1 MHGGR
6 GLLLCNKNHRAVI
19 TETYGIVPVIT
30 ARYFYIPVPRPPCI
44 ALTCGRSPSLCMLNT
59 YFIVCYP
66 AFNSTTRGAIATK
79 SPLSQRGDLEGNVS
93 IFLLFLAVIRPFSA
107 F

>member
-1 MHGGR
+1 
-6 GLLLCNKNHRAVI
+6 
-19 TETYGIVPVIT
+19 
-30 ARYFYIPVPRPPCI
+30 
-44 ALTCGRSPSLCMLNT
+44 MLNT

-93 IFLLFLAVIRPFSA
+93 IFLLFVAVISPLSA